1 MAACSWMFFTVKIL
15 SKTAYV
21 LDTNKGAKL
30 TSKDMYD
37 DDHFITPSGTSIG
50 VP

>member
-1 MAACSWMFFTVKIL
+1 MFFTVIIL
-15 SKTAYV
+15 NNTAYV

-30 TSKDMYD
+30 TSKEMYND
-37 DDHFITPSGTSIG
+37 VYFITPSGTSIIG